1 MKLPAHLSA
10 FAVVLALTAG
20 PAMGADDAPVTGA
33 PGAPPAT
40 GLPGLPS
47 LPMPGIDMSA
57 MTSQL
62 PAMPAAVTNATNGMP
77 GLEALTNLVGT
88 TDSVATATAAGV
100 AIQLNAFLFRDDE
113 TLGKVNRERMDLEE
127 AEKVR
132 ANEIEKYKEKYR
144 NDPQF
149 GGQAAG
155 YGGYPGAYQGYGD
168 PNQFYQQQQRE
179 AQVTAGAEF
188 DFYYQ
193 QLELYNRYLREVL
206 LRGVSEEDMPDEPS
220 YDAANLATEAV
231 TLQQEFEKAAIALV
245 NQQQEENSEFIERLQ
260 EREDRRLA
268 FERWVDGKKQELFE
282 WTEIWARNVNG
293 QRWIGGDTTVRLNDW
308 YQGLNVASPK
318 PVLFTVD
325 GNKFLVSRTPQH
337 DVPED
342 TLNILS
348 TNLTP
353 FDLVDRDGNVKDVA
367 TERLRGTAVRAPIA
381 TPRTGTIIISD

>member
-1 MKLPAHLSA
+1 MNPLAHLSA

-20 PAMGADDAPVTGA
+20 PAMAADDAPVLAA
-33 PGAPPAT
+33 PGAPPAA

-47 LPMPGIDMSA
+47 LPMPPLDMSA
-57 MTSQL
+57 VTTQL
-62 PAMPAAVTNATNGMP
+62 PAVPAAVTDAASGIP

-88 TDSVATATAAGV
+88 TDSPATPTAAGV

-113 TLGKVNRERMDLEE
+113 TLGRVNRERMDLEE

-132 ANEIEKYKEKYR
+132 ANEIERYKEKYR
-144 NDPQF
+144 NDAQF
-149 GGQAAG
+149 GGQAIG
-155 YGGYPGAYQGYGD
+155 YGGMYQD
-168 PNQFYQQQQRE
+168 PNQLYQQQQRE
-179 AQVTAGAEF
+179 VQITAGAEF
-188 DFYYQ
+188 DLYFQ

-220 YDAANLATEAV
+220 YDAANLPTEAV

-268 FERWVDGKKQELFE
+268 FQRWVDSKKRELFE
-282 WTEIWARNVNG
+282 WTEVWARSVNG

-318 PVLFTVD
+318 PVLFTID
-325 GNKFLVSRTPQH
+325 GNRFLVSRTPQH

>member
-1 MKLPAHLSA
+1 MKRLAHISA
-10 FAVVLALTAG
+10 LAVVFALTAG
-20 PAMGADDAPVTGA
+20 SAMAADDGGVTAA
-33 PGAPPAT
+33 PGAPPAAGMP
-40 GLPGLPS
+40 GLPGLPA
-47 LPMPGIDMSA
+47 LPTADLSA
-57 MTSQL
+57 MASQL
-62 PAMPAAVTNATNGMP
+62 PAVPAAVTNAASAMP
-77 GLEALTNLVGT
+77 GLDALTNLTGT
-88 TDSVATATAAGV
+88 SDSATTVSAAGV

-113 TLGKVNRERMDLEE
+113 TLAKVNRERMDLEE

-144 NDPQF
+144 NDAQF
-149 GGQAAG
+149 GGQM
-155 YGGYPGAYQGYGD
+155 GGYPGAYGAGGYQD
-168 PNQFYQQQQRE
+168 PGQYYQQQQRE
-179 AQVTAGAEF
+179 VQITAGAEF
-188 DFYYQ
+188 DFYFQ
-193 QLELYNRYLREVL
+193 QLELYDRFLREVL
-206 LRGVSEEDMPDEPS
+206 LRAVDAEDMPDEPS
-220 YDAANLATEAV
+220 YDAANIPTEAI

-268 FERWVDGKKQELFE
+268 FEQWLQGKKQELFD
-282 WTEIWARNVNG
+282 WTEVWARSVNG

-325 GNKFLVSRTPQH
+325 GNKFLVSRTPQQ
-337 DVPED
+337 DVPEN